1 MGKNLLIKITI
12 GKPPNEM
19 GNCPFASPL
28 VTPLNARAF
37 LLKPD
42 LEIRPNLPLSFALI
56 TISRCKK
63 N

>member
-1 MGKNLLIKITI
+1 
-12 GKPPNEM
+12 
-19 GNCPFASPL
+19 L